1 MRVVATLTTLA
12 RDGLDMNQQSTGGPE
27 GTLTQHR
34 PGPLSG
40 QRKLFI
46 AIAMLAMA
54 VGYFAF
60 IAFQGA
66 AVFYLT
72 VDELLA
78 GDSEAGETVR
88 VSGKLVP
95 DSFQREATGTVA
107 RFSLAGGGQTL
118 PAAYDGI
125 LPELFFNEHSD
136 IVLEG
141 YHDSEGVFQSR
152 VIIVKCPSKYQAL
165 TGEGLTSEQQV
176 L

>member
-1 MRVVATLTTLA
+1 M
-12 RDGLDMNQQSTGGPE
+12 DQQSTSGPE
-27 GTLTQHR
+27 ITLTQHR
-34 PGPLSG
+34 PGLLSG

-60 IAFQGA
+60 TAFQGA

-78 GDSEAGETVR
+78 GDSEVGETVR
-88 VSGKLVP
+88 VSGKLVA
-95 DSFQREATGTVA
+95 DSFQRETTGTVA
-107 RFSLAGGGQTL
+107 RFTLAGGGQTL
-118 PAAYDGI
+118 PAAYDGV
-125 LPELFFNEHSD
+125 LPDLFFNEHSD

-152 VIIVKCPSKYQAL
+152 MVIVKCPSKYQAL
-165 TGEGLTSEQQV
+165 TEEQPTSAQQA